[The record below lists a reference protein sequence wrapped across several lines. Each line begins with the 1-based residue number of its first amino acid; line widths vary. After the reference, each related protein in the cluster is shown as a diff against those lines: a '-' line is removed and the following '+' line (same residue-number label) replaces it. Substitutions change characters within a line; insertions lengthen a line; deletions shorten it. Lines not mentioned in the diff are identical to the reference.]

1 MPIKLLASDL
11 DGTLIADMRSV
22 PKRTRAAIETA
33 MARGVR
39 VTIATGREWGGLT
52 QRFASVLELNTPIIC
67 YQGALIID
75 PQTNETI
82 ASEGLSLP
90 LTRRLIDL
98 ARLHRLS
105 LHLFLNGKTYTEF
118 PTEQSRSIMGYVGSD
133 IIEVDDL
140 KQAITASPI
149 KAMIVHPPAEV
160 EGLLG
165 RLQAAL
171 GKDLSVFRSL
181 EPLIEVT
188 SAQVSKGRALANLAD
203 YYGFAQSEV
212 MAIGDQ
218 DNDIDMIEWAG
229 LGVAM
234 GNASPGAKAVAD
246 YIVPPISEEGA
257 ASAIERFVLGRSP
270 AGPGTQ

>member
-1 MPIKLLASDL
+1 MTIKLLASDL
-11 DGTLIADMRSV
+11 DGTLVADLHQI
-22 PKRTRAAIETA
+22 PARTRAAIQA
-33 MARGVR
+33 ALDRGVE
-39 VTIATGREWGGLT
+39 VTLATGREWNVTRKYMGMLGL
-52 QRFASVLELNTPIIC
+52 STPVIC
-67 YQGALIID
+67 YQGALIFD
-75 PQTNETI
+75 PQSGQTI
-82 ASEGLSLP
+82 FSQGLSLP

-98 ARLHRLS
+98 ARTHKLS
-105 LHLFLNGKTYTEF
+105 LHIFLNGKVYTEF
-118 PTEQSRSIMGYVGSD
+118 PTGQSRALLGYIGSN

-140 KQAITASPI
+140 NQVVTSSPI
-149 KAMIVHPPAEV
+149 KAMIVHPPA
-160 EGLLG
+160 GTGAMAG

-188 SAQVSKGRALANLAD
+188 SPEVSKGRALAALAK
-203 YYGFAQSEV
+203 YYGIAQSEV

-246 YIVPPISEEGA
+246 FVAPPVSEEGA
-257 ASAIERFVLGRSP
+257 AWAIERFILQKDKARP
-270 AGPGTQ
+270 